1 VNRCDY
7 CATGSYAR
15 GTFHYRSIDRVIQE
29 IASQNRRYLF
39 FVDDNIVADR
49 EAAKQLFRE
58 LIPLKIR
65 WVSQADIAITR
76 DRDLMDLMVRSGCL
90 GNVIGL
96 ESLDTRNLE
105 SVGKSVNYKAAG
117 GAYAEE
123 IRILR
128 DHGLQ
133 TWAAF
138 TLGYDFDTP
147 DSIRRTLDFALEN
160 RFAFA
165 AFNILMPYPGT
176 PFHAKLAAQG
186 RLLYD
191 GTWWLHEEYRF
202 NHAAFRPRMMSP
214 EVLTDLGFSCRKTF
228 NSPLS
233 IVKRAFDLKTN
244 MRSVLKLGIYALY
257 APLFRREAFKKQGMR
272 LGMIDEAVP

>member
-1 VNRCDY
+1 
-7 CATGSYAR
+7 
-15 GTFHYRSIDRVIQE
+15 
-29 IASQNRRYLF
+29 
-39 FVDDNIVADR
+39 
-49 EAAKQLFRE
+49 
-58 LIPLKIR
+58 
-65 WVSQADIAITR
+65 
-76 DRDLMDLMVRSGCL
+76 
-90 GNVIGL
+90 
-96 ESLDTRNLE
+96 
-105 SVGKSVNYKAAG
+105 VGKSVNYEAAG

-138 TLGYDFDTP
+138 TLGYDHDTS
-147 DSIRRTLDFALEN
+147 DSVRRTLDFALEN

-186 RLLYD
+186 RLLY
-191 GTWWLHEEYRF
+191 GRSWWLHHEYRF

-214 EVLTDLGFSCRKTF
+214 EELTELGFTCRKTF

-244 MRSVLKLGIYALY
+244 MRSALKLGIYALY
-257 APLFRREAFKKQGMR
+257 APLFRREVFKKQGMR
-272 LGMIDEAVP
+272 LGMIDEAAP